1 MLWRNAA
8 VLSRHARSR
17 RGEVESLRSFRH
29 VPDSHGTFA
38 HDAVWL
44 SCVITARI
52 PSASAGWGIRF
63 RGMSGRLSSRSPRQH
78 HGRHAFASAFDRNRT
93 YGGSCFDTRRTRIN
107 FSAQCCP
114 DDRGGCSAA
123 GRRCRR
129 AHTGDGATYG
139 TAIRRVS
146 TSGAGK
152 ESFTRVRCQRQFSDR
167 LPSDRGGLSRCLTFS
182 LSVFV
187 AVPRRR
193 LAASRTE
200 PSGTSS

>member
-114 DDRGGCSAA
+114 DDRGGCSAT
-123 GRRCRR
+123 GGWCRR
-129 AHTGDGATYG
+129 AHTGNGAAYG
-139 TAIRRVS
+139 IAIGRLTTCGARMVQGRSHSPVRIFCDRIAIGYRVTGEGS
-146 TSGAGK
+146 HD
-152 ESFTRVRCQRQFSDR
+152 V
-167 LPSDRGGLSRCLTFS
+167 
-182 LSVFV
+182 
-187 AVPRRR
+187 
-193 LAASRTE
+193 
-200 PSGTSS
+200 